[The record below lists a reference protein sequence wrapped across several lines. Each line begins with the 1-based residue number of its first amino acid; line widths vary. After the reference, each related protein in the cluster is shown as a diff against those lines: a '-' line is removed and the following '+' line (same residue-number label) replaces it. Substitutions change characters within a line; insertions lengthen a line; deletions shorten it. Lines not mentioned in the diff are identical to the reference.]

1 MYSLNLISCL
11 ILLGLGSIY
20 VLTKPLSVG
29 NKIPSVDSNGIA
41 RHGEIYLD
49 EIALALVQNIEDSE
63 SSSDEEGLIF
73 TEPYIPADDSNNVSA
88 PAGVP
93 VTGNSGSNGSI
104 IGSETKV
111 NGPTSGTGNNNS
123 KSGVVT
129 SPDGNQT
136 NIGQTTVQN
145 DGTIVDN
152 QGNTVAKVN
161 PNGSVVDNNGNVVGK
176 IDNDNNVVDNNGNTV
191 ATVGD
196 NGSVT
201 PITPIAVPVVGNN
214 GGNGGGVPT
223 NNNNN
228 GGNNGGAPTNNNN
241 NGGNN
246 GGAPTNNNSGSKSG
260 IVTAPDGSTTNIAD
274 STVDPN
280 GNIVDP
286 SGNVVGKIND
296 NGSVVDSKG
305 NPVGSIDNN
314 GNVVDNNGNTVA
326 NVDGNTG
333 KITSTPVSSNLN
345 NPQDAANRGIK
356 NRRGGE
362 LLYVL
367 LPCFAL
373 LCGTGALAKKM
384 LTNGDNAGNPKS
396 ENEPLT
402 EMNNVAPVEEEPI
415 EYAPVEYA
423 NTKTNGYGPVAGA
436 GAGPSGTTTTKTTK
450 TTTTTYHSGAPKNM
464 NAYQTNNIGSTDL
477 PAVET
482 GPSMNSLIRD
492 EFVNNKTSNVSNV
505 MLPAV
510 LGGAAAASSSKTTK
524 SYNTAPSVNTKKT
537 TTTTTTT
544 TTTKSSTSPKS
555 TKTYKSA
562 PLTPSDLET
571 NDSTYNNKYA
581 TSTSSKSKYLFG
593 AAPLAAGAYSSSK
606 QSSKTKNTTSY
617 NNVPVLGGNEEEEII
632 EEYIVEHGPKSPKFT
647 TKNTVNVAAAAPQ
660 EIVEEEYIVEEGSRK
675 PKKTIKKTTKTTT
688 TYRTIYKNGVP
699 VQVPVSEEETSD
711 MKNIATGAAAAGAAG
726 AAAAA
731 SSSSKDAKAENPY
744 MSMIPSVI
752 ETIVKHSIPMGDRAE
767 EEKNNDLKKLM
778 TMANVSLPEILGGGS
793 SSSEN
798 RNTTTTTTTTTT
810 TETRESSKNPKKT
823 VKKTVYKTIY
833 KNGLPVQVPVE
844 EEEEEVVKVMKS
856 PKLKGINKRV
866 TTYNINDK
874 DAQDAPV
881 IEEFSLSPKE
891 ASTEELPAE
900 FKEYTEE
907 FEVPSHKATKQ
918 KTIKKYV
925 TVYKTVY
932 KNGKPVEVVEN
943 IEIPEGKTPEE
954 VIAALPK
961 ESMAEKRTVKQTVIE
976 KPVKES
982 VIEERIVK
990 PSVVKAPKVQSV
1002 KKYVT
1007 TYKTTYKN
1015 GVPVEETTETEDLPG
1030 PITETNNTRA
1040 ENTTIEDAKS
1050 PKMKKIKKVTTYK
1063 TIYKNGKPVE
1073 VIEEVPEETIITAA
1087 PALITTKNVT
1097 VPEEDTEI
1105 TLGDK
1110 KTKKIINKVKK
1121 PSEETEEIYEEYII
1135 EEGADPKNLKRTVY
1149 RNGVPVTEDTDITI
1163 PIDGEQTEEMYEEYV
1178 IEDGKEK
1185 SVKKTFYR
1193 NGVEVPESEVSIR
1206 DVNARSS
1213 ASSPYMKLAP
1223 TIIEN
1228 IVKYAIPGN
1237 KNDGEAD
1244 FANLMGKVTEIAT
1257 TVIPSTETKEVVST
1271 EPQTTGNISTKEIIT
1286 TKKGPVTTKQGPGSR
1301 YSSKTRTKIVD
1312 GKEVEETEEVYEE
1325 YIIEDGK
1332 EKTVKRTVY
1341 INGVEVPNGENK
1353 TRDLSASSPY
1363 MKLAPSVISYIV
1375 KYAIPG
1381 ANNDSKTDLAD
1392 LMGQMT
1398 SITGLLGDKKEGEEE
1413 PNFPLR
1419 IPLEDKGIRSSESEV
1434 DNIVESREGLPSII
1448 EEDENLPMENNR
1460 STETTYETKKFEKH
1474 TLPKR
1479 SSSKRLSLELK
1490 AAVAM
1495 EIAKLENEI
1504 NEETKN
1510 IPRPRKQSI
1519 TNNKALI
1526 RKESEQSIKA
1536 MAEGCLVRKPSNASS
1551 SAKSSSV
1558 IEEWSGPIFD
1568 KKVFEVVIEHIPQL
1582 PDEVKLNIGDLVE
1595 VKQVFEDG
1603 WAYGI
1608 NTATKIDGTFPVN
1621 CLGEERE
1628 PNKNGRYVPRLI
1640 RVFQARDE
1648 AGKKDIE
1655 DEEKFKNELSEYA
1668 KKKKELKMKKQQK
1681 KRK

>member
-1 MYSLNLISCL
+1 
-11 ILLGLGSIY
+11 
-20 VLTKPLSVG
+20 
-29 NKIPSVDSNGIA
+29 
-41 RHGEIYLD
+41 
-49 EIALALVQNIEDSE
+49 
-63 SSSDEEGLIF
+63 
-73 TEPYIPADDSNNVSA
+73 
-88 PAGVP
+88 
-93 VTGNSGSNGSI
+93 
-104 IGSETKV
+104 
-111 NGPTSGTGNNNS
+111 
-123 KSGVVT
+123 
-129 SPDGNQT
+129 
-136 NIGQTTVQN
+136 
-145 DGTIVDN
+145 
-152 QGNTVAKVN
+152 
-161 PNGSVVDNNGNVVGK
+161 
-176 IDNDNNVVDNNGNTV
+176 
-191 ATVGD
+191 
-196 NGSVT
+196 
-201 PITPIAVPVVGNN
+201 
-214 GGNGGGVPT
+214 
-223 NNNNN
+223 
-228 GGNNGGAPTNNNN
+228 
-241 NGGNN
+241 
-246 GGAPTNNNSGSKSG
+246 
-260 IVTAPDGSTTNIAD
+260 
-274 STVDPN
+274 
-280 GNIVDP
+280 
-286 SGNVVGKIND
+286 
-296 NGSVVDSKG
+296 
-305 NPVGSIDNN
+305 
-314 GNVVDNNGNTVA
+314 
-326 NVDGNTG
+326 
-333 KITSTPVSSNLN
+333 
-345 NPQDAANRGIK
+345 
-356 NRRGGE
+356 
-362 LLYVL
+362 
-367 LPCFAL
+367 
-373 LCGTGALAKKM
+373 
-384 LTNGDNAGNPKS
+384 
-396 ENEPLT
+396 
-402 EMNNVAPVEEEPI
+402 
-415 EYAPVEYA
+415 
-423 NTKTNGYGPVAGA
+423 
-436 GAGPSGTTTTKTTK
+436 
-450 TTTTTYHSGAPKNM
+450 
-464 NAYQTNNIGSTDL
+464 
-477 PAVET
+477 
-482 GPSMNSLIRD
+482 
-492 EFVNNKTSNVSNV
+492 
-505 MLPAV
+505 
-510 LGGAAAASSSKTTK
+510 
-524 SYNTAPSVNTKKT
+524 
-537 TTTTTTT
+537 
-544 TTTKSSTSPKS
+544 
-555 TKTYKSA
+555 
-562 PLTPSDLET
+562 
-571 NDSTYNNKYA
+571 
-581 TSTSSKSKYLFG
+581 
-593 AAPLAAGAYSSSK
+593 
-606 QSSKTKNTTSY
+606 
-617 NNVPVLGGNEEEEII
+617 
-632 EEYIVEHGPKSPKFT
+632 
-647 TKNTVNVAAAAPQ
+647 
-660 EIVEEEYIVEEGSRK
+660 
-675 PKKTIKKTTKTTT
+675 
-688 TYRTIYKNGVP
+688 
-699 VQVPVSEEETSD
+699 
-711 MKNIATGAAAAGAAG
+711 
-726 AAAAA
+726 
-731 SSSSKDAKAENPY
+731 
-744 MSMIPSVI
+744 MIPTVI
-752 ETIVKHSIPMGDRAE
+752 ETIVKHSIPMGDRSE

-778 TMANVSLPEILGGGS
+778 TMANVSLPEVLGGS
-793 SSSEN
+793 SNSEN

-810 TETRESSKNPKKT
+810 TETRESTSSSSKNPKKT
-823 VKKTVYKTIY
+823 IKKTVYKTIY
-833 KNGLPVQVPVE
+833 KNGLPVQVPV

-874 DAQDAPV
+874 DAQEEPV

-907 FEVPSHKATKQ
+907 FEVPSNKATKQ

-961 ESMAEKRTVKQTVIE
+961 EAKVEKRSVKQTVIE

-982 VIEERIVK
+982 IIEERIVK
-990 PSVVKAPKVQSV
+990 PTVVKAPKVQSV

-1007 TYKTTYKN
+1007 TYKTTYKS

-1030 PITETNNTRA
+1030 QATETNSSRA
-1040 ENTTIEDAKS
+1040 ENTTIEEAKS

-1073 VIEEVPEETIITAA
+1073 VIEEVPEETVITAA
-1087 PALITTKNVT
+1087 PALVTTTKNVT
-1097 VPEEDTEI
+1097 EEDTEM

-1110 KTKKIINKVKK
+1110 KTKTIITKGKK
-1121 PSEETEEIYEEYII
+1121 PTEETEEIYEEYII
-1135 EEGADPKNLKRTVY
+1135 EEGDDPKNLKRTVY

-1185 SVKKTFYR
+1185 SVKKTFFR

-1213 ASSPYMKLAP
+1213 SSSPYMKLAP

-1244 FANLMGKVTEIAT
+1244 LANLMSKVTEIAT
-1257 TVIPSTETKEVVST
+1257 TVVPSTETKEVITT
-1271 EPQTTGNISTKEIIT
+1271 EPKTTSTGNVSTKEFIT

-1312 GKEVEETEEVYEE
+1312 GKEVKETEEVFEE

-1332 EKTVKRTVY
+1332 EKVTKRTVL
-1341 INGVEVPNGENK
+1341 INGVEVPEGENN
-1353 TRDLSASSPY
+1353 TRDVKASNPY
-1363 MKLAPSVISYIV
+1363 MKLAPSIISYIV
-1375 KYAIPG
+1375 KYAVPG
-1381 ANNDSKTDLAD
+1381 ANNDSETDLAD

-1398 SITGLLGDKKEGEEE
+1398 SITGLLGNNEKEGTEEE

-1434 DNIVESREGLPSII
+1434 DQIVESREGLPSII

-1460 STETTYETKKFEKH
+1460 STETTYETKKFEKN

-1490 AAVAM
+1490 AAVAK
-1495 EIAKLENEI
+1495 EIAKLESEI

-1519 TNNKALI
+1519 TNSKVLS

-1558 IEEWSGPIFD
+1558 LEEWSGPVFD

-1668 KKKKELKMKKQQK
+1668 KKKKEFKLKKQQK